1 MTHTVT
7 SGNLQKKNFQ
17 CSQIFQYLKNHTV
30 YIISSRDVSNAKKSS
45 QYADIYSQN
54 NLCTKDSLLSLLI
67 GEAIPVT
74 FREELLLFN
83 KYLES

>member
-1 MTHTVT
+1 M
-7 SGNLQKKNFQ
+7 KKN
-17 CSQIFQYLKNHTV
+17 I
-30 YIISSRDVSNAKKSS
+30 SS

>member
-1 MTHTVT
+1 
-7 SGNLQKKNFQ
+7 
-17 CSQIFQYLKNHTV
+17 
-30 YIISSRDVSNAKKSS
+30 VSNAKKNISS
-45 QYADIYSQN
+45 QYADIYIGN

-83 KYLES
+83 TYLES